1 MLSILVLLN
10 CCKSKLCYNFL
21 WFAEALYF
29 CLLFN
34 MSCTRF
40 SYLIHYQNPRRLLVN
55 KRNVF
60 LSFSIL
66 EQVCS
71 VFFFFTLIPYQFI
84 LVFVIEKTK
93 LLIVGLTRLTK
104 KKGSFPI
111 ILSRWRD
118 LRDTSTTTSMLC
130 RSIVFFINKIIY
142 YTWS

>member
-1 MLSILVLLN
+1 MFSSHFPFLN
-10 CCKSKLCYNFL
+10 KY
-21 WFAEALYF
+21 
-29 CLLFN
+29 
-34 MSCTRF
+34 
-40 SYLIHYQNPRRLLVN
+40 V
-55 KRNVF
+55 VF
-60 LSFSIL
+60 
-66 EQVCS
+66 
-71 VFFFFTLIPYQFI
+71 FFFFTLIPYQFI

-142 YTWS
+142 YT